1 MIEVVEENRDI
12 GIPYDTQYGDI
23 DYMERQLDF
32 TIDTRSYDGLLD
44 KVKKWRKE
52 YNMRFIPILD
62 PGNELFFLLKK
73 ELL

>member
-1 MIEVVEENRDI
+1 MIEVVEENRAI

-44 KVKKWRKE
+44 KV
-52 YNMRFIPILD
+52 
-62 PGNELFFLLKK
+62 
-73 ELL
+73 

>member
-1 MIEVVEENRDI
+1 MIEVVKENRAI

-44 KVKKWRKE
+44 KVKEWRKD

-62 PGNELFFLLKK
+62 PGNE
-73 ELL
+73 

>member
-1 MIEVVEENRDI
+1 MIEVVEENRAL

-32 TIDTRSYDGLLD
+32 TIDIRSYEGLLD
-44 KVKKWRKE
+44 KVKEWRSS

-62 PGNELFFLLKK
+62 PARGRR
-73 ELL
+73 